1 MIQNK
6 LSPPLNPP
14 ETLEQNQVESQLPP
28 KRRDPYH
35 KIVNSTY
42 FKIILTAVLML
53 FIFLIAFFIA
63 LLSELRKQRPEQF
76 DQGVPPA
83 EVIIP
88 SPEPTLKQISKIVPP
103 TWNEDQQVVASVFD
117 REKNN
122 LTPPLAPNEELVL
135 LDIRVEG
142 NWATGE
148 VTLYDKN
155 TDKPLVGEATLFLFR
170 KQNQQWSMATKGT
183 DQYKEWLDEVPTSLI
198 PEDLKIFLR

>member
-88 SPEPTLKQISKIVPP
+88 
-103 TWNEDQQVVASVFD
+103 
-117 REKNN
+117 
-122 LTPPLAPNEELVL
+122 TP
-135 LDIRVEG
+135 
-142 NWATGE
+142 E
-148 VTLYDKN
+148 VTSIPVINMVLRLSIPK
-155 TDKPLVGEATLFLFR
+155 TL
-170 KQNQQWSMATKGT
+170 G
-183 DQYKEWLDEVPTSLI
+183 
-198 PEDLKIFLR
+198 LKIPQW